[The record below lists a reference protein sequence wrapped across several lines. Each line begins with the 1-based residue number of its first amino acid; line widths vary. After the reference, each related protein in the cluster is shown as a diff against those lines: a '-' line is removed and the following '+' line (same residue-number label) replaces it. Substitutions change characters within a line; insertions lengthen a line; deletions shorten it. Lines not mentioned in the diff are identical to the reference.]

1 MANFQPA
8 FNITMGNE
16 GGYANN
22 VHDSGGET
30 WRGIAR
36 NFWPKWSGWPI
47 VDQVKSTNPANLNQA
62 LFANAQLNTMVEEF
76 YQQNFWNPVGLPTLN
91 CQQMANQLF
100 DIAVNMGT
108 GIACKMLQQA
118 VNTITPNAVT
128 VDGAVGPVTI
138 NAANAQNEEALY
150 NAICSLRKK
159 RYESIIAANPS
170 QAVFQKSWFSRIT
183 PWKSAAETTA

>member
-22 VHDSGGET
+22 PNDSGGET

-36 NFWPKWSGWPI
+36 NYWPQWGGWPI
-47 VDQVKSTNPANLNQA
+47 VDQIAGTKPPNLNQA
-62 LFANAQLNTMVEEF
+62 LMADAPLNTMVEQF
-76 YQQNFWNPVGLPTLN
+76 YQQNFWDTVSLSGIN
-91 CQQMANQLF
+91 CQQTANQLF

-108 GIACKMLQQA
+108 GIAGRILQEA
-118 VNTITPNAVT
+118 INTLAPGKVT
-128 VDGAVGPVTI
+128 VDGMAGPLTVQ
-138 NAANAQNEEALY
+138 AANSLNDEALY
-150 NAICSLRKK
+150 NAVCALRKQ

-170 QAVFQKSWFSRIT
+170 QAVFENSWFSRIK
-183 PWKSAAETTA
+183 PWNPSANA